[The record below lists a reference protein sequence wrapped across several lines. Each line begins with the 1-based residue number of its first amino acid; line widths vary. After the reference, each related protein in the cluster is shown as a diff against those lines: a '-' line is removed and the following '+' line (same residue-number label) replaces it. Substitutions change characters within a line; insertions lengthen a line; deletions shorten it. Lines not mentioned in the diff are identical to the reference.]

1 MQICPSCGTENPER
15 ARFCMACGSALVGTG
30 SGEERRFVTVLFA
43 DIAGFSARF
52 DRADPEDI
60 SAALRPFHARLKQE
74 IESFGGTVDKFAG
87 DVVFGVFGA
96 PVAHEDDPERAIRAA
111 LKIRD
116 WVHAQSE
123 GEAARSLGTR
133 IGIASGEA
141 MVAVGQGPRV
151 GERVTGDIVNTA
163 SRLQSTAAPDS
174 IVVGESTYLAT
185 ETQFRWTELPP
196 VTVKGKAEPI
206 RVWAP
211 IEPFARVGVEPP
223 DAAGAPFIGR
233 ADELAE
239 LRAQFE
245 LVLRTGSTHGVT
257 IVGEAGVGKSR
268 LIAELSRITD
278 ELPDM
283 IRWRVG
289 RPAPY
294 GDTSTFAALADVVR
308 SEAGILNSD
317 APEAAEERVHAVLGR
332 VIEDPDE
339 RRRLAPHLTALV
351 AGEVSEGDT
360 SRDEAFAAWG
370 RFLDRLGAENPTV
383 IVFEDMHAASEPSLA
398 FVESLLDAERTS
410 ALLIVVAARPDLF
423 DLHPAWGRRSRWVT
437 IVVEPLDAELTG
449 TLVRSLPLDRPLD
462 PGLERIVVERAE
474 GNPLYA

>member
-123 GEAARSLGTR
+123 GEAARLLGTR

-185 ETQFRWTELPP
+185 ETQFRWTALPP

-233 ADELAE
+233 ADELAA

-245 LVLRTGSTHGVT
+245 AMRSC
-257 IVGEAGVGKSR
+257 AWSR
-268 LIAELSRITD
+268 
-278 ELPDM
+278 
-283 IRWRVG
+283 
-289 RPAPY
+289 
-294 GDTSTFAALADVVR
+294 
-308 SEAGILNSD
+308 
-317 APEAAEERVHAVLGR
+317 
-332 VIEDPDE
+332 
-339 RRRLAPHLTALV
+339 
-351 AGEVSEGDT
+351 
-360 SRDEAFAAWG
+360 
-370 RFLDRLGAENPTV
+370 PTV
-383 IVFEDMHAASEPSLA
+383 PC
-398 FVESLLDAERTS
+398 
-410 ALLIVVAARPDLF
+410 
-423 DLHPAWGRRSRWVT
+423 RRCP
-437 IVVEPLDAELTG
+437 VEP
-449 TLVRSLPLDRPLD
+449 RRM
-462 PGLERIVVERAE
+462 R
-474 GNPLYA
+474 